1 MKQRLAR
8 VSRVIPF
15 RAGALLLLAV
25 GLGLV
30 LLWAPREADF
40 VLYPAGLVAVLL
52 VVACTLVTVAGTL
65 WLRRQVRGLPVT
77 VPSQLE
83 TTRATGTGFRIP
95 ALRRFLVLEVSVAWV
110 EPTGCE
116 VTLETV
122 DGLLSEVVT
131 PQERGRTAQLVR
143 RFTVDD
149 VFGLTRL
156 SFDVR
161 WPVNLAIV
169 PVSATQGAA
178 LVAGRAQ
185 GETVANPAGRAE
197 GDLVEM
203 RQYAYG
209 DSMRHVLWKTYART
223 RKLLVRMPERALA
236 PGPVSVA
243 FFVAGPDD
251 EASAGA
257 ARLYLESGL
266 LGTDLLFGADGASS
280 PARSARDAVD
290 QIVDSRARRETGGE
304 SLATVA
310 AQMDPNRLTSCLLFV
325 PPVDGAWRGRVV
337 EFVRRH
343 GLNASVII
351 GIDGVG
357 EAPRV
362 TGRVQSFFFEAPVET
377 LGARPELEKLRA
389 ALEAEG
395 LPTRVLHRGTGQV
408 S

>member
-1 MKQRLAR
+1 MKQALAR
-8 VSRVIPF
+8 ASRVVPF

-25 GLGLV
+25 GLALV

-110 EPTGCE
+110 EPSGCE

-131 PQERGRTAQLVR
+131 PQERGRTSQLVR

-223 RKLLVRMPERALA
+223 R
-236 PGPVSVA
+236 
-243 FFVAGPDD
+243 
-251 EASAGA
+251 
-257 ARLYLESGL
+257 
-266 LGTDLLFGADGASS
+266 
-280 PARSARDAVD
+280 
-290 QIVDSRARRETGGE
+290 
-304 SLATVA
+304 
-310 AQMDPNRLTSCLLFV
+310 
-325 PPVDGAWRGRVV
+325 
-337 EFVRRH
+337 
-343 GLNASVII
+343 
-351 GIDGVG
+351 
-357 EAPRV
+357 
-362 TGRVQSFFFEAPVET
+362 
-377 LGARPELEKLRA
+377 
-389 ALEAEG
+389 
-395 LPTRVLHRGTGQV
+395 
-408 S
+408 

>member
-1 MKQRLAR
+1 
-8 VSRVIPF
+8 
-15 RAGALLLLAV
+15 
-25 GLGLV
+25 
-30 LLWAPREADF
+30 
-40 VLYPAGLVAVLL
+40 
-52 VVACTLVTVAGTL
+52 
-65 WLRRQVRGLPVT
+65 
-77 VPSQLE
+77 VPERLE
-83 TTRATGTGFRIP
+83 TTRATGTGFRFP

-110 EPTGCE
+110 EPPGCK
-116 VTLETV
+116 VSLESI

-131 PQERGRTAQLVR
+131 PGERGRTGQLVR

-156 SFDVR
+156 SFDVS
-161 WPVNLAIV
+161 WNVNLSIV
-169 PVSATQGAA
+169 PVAASGGAA

-209 DSMRHVLWKTYART
+209 DSMRHGLWQTYART

-243 FFVAGPDD
+243 FFVAGPED

-257 ARLYLESGL
+257 ARLYLEAGL
-266 LGTDLLFGADGASS
+266 LGSDLLFGADGAAA
-280 PARSARDAVD
+280 PARSARDAVE
-290 QIVDSRARRETGGE
+290 QLVDSKTKRAEGGE
-304 SLATVA
+304 SLDSVA
-310 AQMDPNRLTSCLLFV
+310 AQMDPNRLTACLLFV

-343 GLNASVII
+343 RLNASVII
-351 GIDGVG
+351 GVDGAG
-357 EAPRV
+357 EVAG
-362 TGRVQSFFFEAPVET
+362 TQGRLQSFLFEAPTET

-389 ALEAEG
+389 ALESEG
-395 LPTRVLHRGTGQV
+395 LPTSVLHRGTGQV

>member
-1 MKQRLAR
+1 MRL
-8 VSRVIPF
+8 
-15 RAGALLLLAV
+15 
-25 GLGLV
+25 
-30 LLWAPREADF
+30 
-40 VLYPAGLVAVLL
+40 
-52 VVACTLVTVAGTL
+52 
-65 WLRRQVRGLPVT
+65 
-77 VPSQLE
+77 
-83 TTRATGTGFRIP
+83 
-95 ALRRFLVLEVSVAWV
+95 
-110 EPTGCE
+110 
-116 VTLETV
+116 
-122 DGLLSEVVT
+122 
-131 PQERGRTAQLVR
+131 
-143 RFTVDD
+143 
-149 VFGLTRL
+149 
-156 SFDVR
+156 
-161 WPVNLAIV
+161 
-169 PVSATQGAA
+169 
-178 LVAGRAQ
+178 
-185 GETVANPAGRAE
+185 
-197 GDLVEM
+197 
-203 RQYAYG
+203 
-209 DSMRHVLWKTYART
+209 
-223 RKLLVRMPERALA
+223 PERALA

-357 EAPRV
+357 EAPQV
-362 TGRVQSFFFEAPVET
+362 TGRVQSFLFEAPQET